1 MSELILVGASGLA
14 REVLA
19 ALAAGRS
26 YRTVALVDDVESRWG
41 STVDGAKVIGGLDAI
56 VDHPTAKLL
65 ICVGHGSSR
74 AKIAMRLAALG
85 VTDARYARLVH
96 PQVHVPRSVHV
107 GVGSIILAGVV
118 LTADVVLGR
127 HVVAMPHVTLTH
139 GNRVDSFVTL
149 CAGVTLGGGVRVG
162 EEAYL
167 GMSSSVRE
175 RVRIGARSTLG
186 MGAVLLRDQPAGETW
201 LGVPAVSYT
210 PIAGNRR

>member
-1 MSELILVGASGLA
+1 MSELILIGASGLA

-19 ALAAGRS
+19 TLAAGRG
-26 YRTVALVDDVESRWG
+26 YRTVSIVDDVESRWG
-41 STVDGAKVIGGLDAI
+41 SAVDGVRVIGGLDTIAA
-56 VDHPTAKLL
+56 HPTAKLL
-65 ICVGHGSSR
+65 ICVGHGSTR
-74 AKIAMRLAALG
+74 AKIAVRLASLG

-107 GVGSIILAGVV
+107 GVGSIVLAGVV
-118 LTADVVLGR
+118 LTADVVIGR
-127 HVVAMPHVTLTH
+127 HVVAMPNVTLTH
-139 GNRVDSFVTL
+139 GNRIDSFVTL

-201 LGVPAVSYT
+201 VGVPAVNYVPLTGS
-210 PIAGNRR
+210 RR